1 VTQLQV
7 EKGQQRFADVSAAH
21 VAWSDFA
28 EDPTGVYSGDGTS
41 LADVVLYDRVTKKSQ
56 VIKLTGKQAFPMLAV
71 SGSVGFLDW
80 LAVHPVPKLQD
91 YRILALPLA
100 DLAAKP
106 VLVASVQSEVAVR
119 PAANASRV
127 EWVVRWSGKSTLHR
141 ARLDATSS
149 PVEVTLG
156 NVAEVH
162 APAGTTGLSV
172 VATRTSP
179 GAPPTLQA
187 LAVP

>member
-1 VTQLQV
+1 VVRVRAGGANVSIVGSFDHAREPKASSDAVVFTGFLGTDDGSDSDVFLYDVAGKSVTQLQV

-80 LAVHPVPKLQD
+80 LAF
-91 YRILALPLA
+91 
-100 DLAAKP
+100 
-106 VLVASVQSEVAVR
+106 
-119 PAANASRV
+119 SRK
-127 EWVVRWSGKSTLHR
+127 WPC
-141 ARLDATSS
+141 ARLPMRLASS
-149 PVEVTLG
+149 GSSAGPGSRRCTERAWTL
-156 NVAEVH
+156 
-162 APAGTTGLSV
+162 L
-172 VATRTSP
+172 R
-179 GAPPTLQA
+179 PPWR
-187 LAVP
+187 